1 MARMADAQSRQL
13 TIDGTTIDDARACYV
28 IAEIGHNHQGD
39 VDTAKRLIAAAKECG
54 ADAVKLQKRDNR
66 ALYTREFYEQPYENE
81 LSFGR
86 TYGEH
91 REALELD
98 ADDYRALLDYARE
111 LGLTLFATAF
121 DFASAD
127 LLAELDVPAF
137 KFASGDLLNTPLQ
150 RHVAAFGKPM
160 LLSTGGGTMADI
172 ERAVDTIL
180 PLNDQLC
187 ILQCTAAYPADAADL
202 NLNVITTLRERFPQ
216 LVIGLSDHQNG
227 IAMAVVAYMLG
238 ARVIEKHFTLD
249 HALKGRDHAFSLM
262 PEGMRRLV
270 RDLHRVP
277 AALGDAE
284 KRPLRIE
291 ADPLR
296 KMGKKLVAAHELE
309 LGQVLRPEDLAI
321 RSPADGGLPPYELD
335 RLVGRRLRRPV
346 AAEDFVTFDDVEPV
360 AEHAA
365 GAHATAQP

>member
-1 MARMADAQSRQL
+1 MSRQL
-13 TIDGTTIDDARACYV
+13 TVDGIEIGDDRECYV

-39 VDTAKRLIAAAKECG
+39 VERAKRLIDAAKECG
-54 ADAVKLQKRDNR
+54 VNAVKLQKRSNR
-66 ALYTREFYEQPYENE
+66 SLYTREFYEQPYDNE

-91 REALELD
+91 REALELGS
-98 ADDYRALLDYARE
+98 DDYRELLRHARE
-111 LGLTLFATAF
+111 AGMTLFATAF
-121 DFASAD
+121 DFESAD

-137 KFASGDLLNTPLQ
+137 KFASGDLTNTPLQ

-160 LLSTGGGTMADI
+160 LLSTGGGTLADI
-172 ERAVDTIL
+172 QRAVDTIL
-180 PLNDQLC
+180 PINDQLC
-187 ILQCTAAYPADAADL
+187 VLQCTAAYPAAVEDL
-202 NLNVITTLRERFPQ
+202 NLKVITTLREHFPE

-227 IAMAVVAYMLG
+227 IAMALVAYMLG

-284 KRPLRIE
+284 KRPLPIE
-291 ADPLR
+291 ADPLE
-296 KMGKKLVAAHELE
+296 KMGKKLVAARELE
-309 LGQVLRPEDLAI
+309 LGHVLTAEDLALK
-321 RSPADGGLPPYELD
+321 SPADGGLPPYELD
-335 RLVGRRLRRPV
+335 RLVGRRLRRPI
-346 AAEDFVTFDDVEPV
+346 AFEDFVTFDDVEPLP
-360 AEHAA
+360 EHA